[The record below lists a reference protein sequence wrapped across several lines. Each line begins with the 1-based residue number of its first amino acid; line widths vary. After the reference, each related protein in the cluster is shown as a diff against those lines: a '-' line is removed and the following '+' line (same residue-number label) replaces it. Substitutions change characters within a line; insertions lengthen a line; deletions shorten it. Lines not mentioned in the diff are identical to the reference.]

1 MYYNLLSQVKN
12 AIQAQKHSL
21 ILPFS
26 KMDFEVAKVLVK
38 GKYLKDA
45 QKKIINRKNFI
56 EIKLNYRE
64 EKSVINNFRIFSR
77 PSRHLYVNYKELH
90 PVKNGY
96 GLAIL
101 STSKGIFDN
110 RESKKNTVGGEY
122 LFEIW

>member
-12 AIQAQKHSL
+12 AAQAKKHSM

-26 KMDFEVAKVLVK
+26 RMDFEVSKILVK
-38 GKYLKDA
+38 GKYLKDV
-45 QKKIINRKNFI
+45 QKKVINRKNFI
-56 EIKLNYRE
+56 EIKLNYVE
-64 EKSVINNFRIFSR
+64 SQPAINDFRIFSR

-90 PVKNGY
+90 PVKNGF
-96 GLAIL
+96 GLAVL

-110 RESKKNTVGGEY
+110 REARKNKVGGEY

>member
-12 AIQAQKHSL
+12 AVQAGKHSL

-26 KMDFEVAKVLVK
+26 KMDFEVAKILVEA
-38 GKYLKDA
+38 KYLKDT
-45 QKKIINRKNFI
+45 QKKVINRRNFI
-56 EIKLNYRE
+56 EIKLGYSDDGPNF
-64 EKSVINNFRIFSR
+64 NNFRIFSR
-77 PSRHLYVNYKELH
+77 PSRHLYVNYRELK

-96 GLAIL
+96 GLAVL

-110 RESKKNTVGGEY
+110 RKARKNKVGGEY

>member
-12 AIQAQKHSL
+12 AIQARKHSI

-26 KMDFEVAKVLVK
+26 KMDFEVAKILVK
-38 GKYLKDA
+38 AKYLKDA

-56 EIKLNYRE
+56 EIKLSYSA
-64 EKSVINNFRIFSR
+64 EKSTINDFKIFSR
-77 PSRHLYVNYKELH
+77 PSRHLYVTYKELR

-96 GLAIL
+96 GLAII

-110 RESKKNTVGGEY
+110 REARKNKVGGEY